1 MEEGEG
7 VSASPR
13 PEPKHEKKKAEK
25 AEAVAPSS
33 GRRDS
38 PLHMED
44 LDDPPPSP
52 MPDSHSS
59 VDEWGH
65 RDR

>member
-38 PLHMED
+38 PLQMED

-59 VDEWGH
+59 VDE
-65 RDR
+65 